1 VFVLLPRLLTT
12 TKTRCKP
19 DVPGHF
25 NLTFAKC
32 LEEVRAVDSS
42 DELYMKKLSAP
53 LLKGNVRPRKKKTK
67 KSCFSS
73 LQNAKVIP
81 PWLTFE
87 HIAEQVVKV
96 WDNSGLLKL

>member
-1 VFVLLPRLLTT
+1 MFVCFPRLLTT
-12 TKTRCKP
+12 NKTRCKP

-53 LLKGNVRPRKKKTK
+53 LLKGNVRPPPPQKKRSMLFFTLAKTRR
-67 KSCFSS
+67 
-73 LQNAKVIP
+73 
-81 PWLTFE
+81 
-87 HIAEQVVKV
+87 
-96 WDNSGLLKL
+96 